1 MKKLDLGSQGFI
13 FDDPK
18 RPGLAFLKPIKPIS
32 SKMPLSKAIE
42 ELNTIMQNA
51 ADTEQK
57 KIDENNQL
65 KKDA

>member
-1 MKKLDLGSQGFI
+1 MKKLHLGSQGFS
-13 FDDPK
+13 FYDPK
-18 RPGLAFLKPIKPIS
+18 RPGLVFLKPIKPIS
-32 SKMPLSKAIE
+32 STTSLSKAIE

-51 ADTEQK
+51 VNAEQK